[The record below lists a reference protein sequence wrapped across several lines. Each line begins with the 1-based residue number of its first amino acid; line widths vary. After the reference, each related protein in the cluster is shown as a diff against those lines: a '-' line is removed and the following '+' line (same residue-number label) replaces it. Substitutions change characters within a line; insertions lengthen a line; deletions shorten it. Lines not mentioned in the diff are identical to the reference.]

1 MAEQPDIIEQGH
13 GRLSRALP
21 SPVWALPRRAAITMM
36 AAIAAVV
43 LVASSVVA
51 VVRPWAGSAGLPS
64 PCSLLPAATV
74 ANLVPAVTGSAQAVV
89 TSSTTTTQMC
99 TWRTSSG
106 TLLSLD
112 VEYASSKGLARQEF
126 SAMPDA
132 VGPAL
137 AAEVRPVPGI
147 GDQAQAV
154 LSTGFPDEAAVYVRV
169 LSGSALFSIGYN
181 SARTGLRPL
190 PADETIL
197 AKLVQASRA
206 VFIYLTRM
214 PSVPAR

>member
-1 MAEQPDIIEQGH
+1 VAEQPDIIEQGH

-21 SPVWALPRRAAITMM
+21 SPAWALPRRVVIAMVAG
-36 AAIAAVV
+36 IAAVV
-43 LVASSVVA
+43 LAAGSVVA
-51 VVRPWAGSAGLPS
+51 VLRPWAGGAGLPS
-64 PCSLLPAATV
+64 PCSFLPAATV
-74 ANLVPAVTGSAQAVV
+74 ANLVPAVTGNAQALV
-89 TSSTTTTQMC
+89 TSRTTTTQMC
-99 TWRTSSG
+99 TWRTASG

-112 VEYASSKGLARQEF
+112 VEYTSSKGLARQEF
-126 SAMPDA
+126 SALPDA

-206 VFIYLTRM
+206 VFSHLTRTAR
-214 PSVPAR
+214 VPAR